1 MALRKQTDNVNADAD
16 QNQAIDQTIDQA
28 PEVAKEVVQEVA
40 KTDPAS
46 AAATKEVT
54 QKKSAAAPAVANKV
68 SFFKTNEIIEDM
80 IANAMPRDYTT
91 IVATGGTFKISGD
104 KSDLGSIIEFR
115 VMGTRKKYSCSTG
128 DSGEEAKQFFAA
140 AYDDEPAHDGRSI
153 EEWVQD
159 AKDNGYDKAKKAEYL
174 DLFVEIADHSS
185 TKVVDLCGEPI
196 AVLQLSFMSTKRWK
210 QFADGLKLK
219 CSWGQ
224 EVPWGEGTPLIRAV
238 ATPANSK
245 GRDYTE
251 YAFSL
256 APDQK

>member
-1 MALRKQTDNVNADAD
+1 MALRKQTDNADQNAD
-16 QNQAIDQTIDQA
+16 QNQEQILVDEA
-28 PEVAKEVVQEVA
+28 PEVAQEVT
-40 KTDPAS
+40 KTEP
-46 AAATKEVT
+46 AATKEVA
-54 QKKSAAAPAVANKV
+54 QKKSAAAPAAASKV

-80 IANAMPRDYTT
+80 IANAMPRDYITV
-91 IVATGGTFKISGD
+91 VATGGTFKISGD
-104 KSDLGSIIEFR
+104 KSDLGNIIEFR

-153 EEWVQD
+153 DEWVQE

-174 DLFVEIADHSS
+174 DLFVEIVNHSS
-185 TKVVDLCGEPI
+185 TKAVDLCGEPI
-196 AVLQLSFMSTKRWK
+196 AVLQCSFMSTKRWK

-224 EVPWGEGTPLIRAV
+224 EVPWGEGSPLIRAV